1 MSTTNS
7 RKPVLQTMAAAVLA
21 VGALTGQ
28 MLTAP
33 ATHADRTVSAQEIC
47 SQEGR
52 VAKVRWFPPPVMGY
66 CAHPWSIMPGNSL
79 DAGEGPISIRV
90 PEGSYMVNPLDPLSP
105 WVIPG

>member
-1 MSTTNS
+1 MSTNIHRPLTATLGAT
-7 RKPVLQTMAAAVLA
+7 VLTVVLA
-21 VGALTGQ
+21 GQ

-33 ATHADRTVSAQEIC
+33 TAHGDRTVSAQEIC

-52 VAKVRWFPPPVMGY
+52 VAKVRWFPPPVVGY
-66 CAHPWSIMPGNSL
+66 CAHPWSILPGNSL